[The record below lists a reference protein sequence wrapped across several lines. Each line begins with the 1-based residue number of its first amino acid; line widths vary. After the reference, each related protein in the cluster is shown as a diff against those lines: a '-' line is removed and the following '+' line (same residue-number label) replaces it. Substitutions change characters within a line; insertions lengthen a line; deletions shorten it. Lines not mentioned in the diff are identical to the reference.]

1 MDEAIVLPIREIQ
14 CDGQKTV
21 PDGIFEGGV
30 CSAEFE
36 FLAGLRRNYEKS
48 GVNWSCDRA
57 YEVPRGKSL
66 NRDEAV
72 IFGGCPINHFGHALL
87 DGTARIWYLVDAPAD
102 LQIVFL

>member
-1 MDEAIVLPIREIQ
+1 MDEAIVLPIRENQ

-66 NRDEAV
+66 TEMRQSFLAAV
-72 IFGGCPINHFGHALL
+72 RSIILGMLC
-87 DGTARIWYLVDAPAD
+87 
-102 LQIVFL
+102 